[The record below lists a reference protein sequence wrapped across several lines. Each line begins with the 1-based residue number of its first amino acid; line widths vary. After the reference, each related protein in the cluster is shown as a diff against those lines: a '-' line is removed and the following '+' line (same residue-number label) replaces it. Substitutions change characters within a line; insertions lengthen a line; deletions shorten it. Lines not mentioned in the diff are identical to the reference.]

1 MTEKATISRLPSAT
15 RRLAAAKLR
24 QARRELG
31 LSQEAAARMLGV
43 GVRTLRA
50 WECCDARMTALEAL
64 IELEAR
70 AGKKAA

>member
-1 MTEKATISRLPSAT
+1 
-15 RRLAAAKLR
+15 
-24 QARRELG
+24 
-31 LSQEAAARMLGV
+31 MLGV